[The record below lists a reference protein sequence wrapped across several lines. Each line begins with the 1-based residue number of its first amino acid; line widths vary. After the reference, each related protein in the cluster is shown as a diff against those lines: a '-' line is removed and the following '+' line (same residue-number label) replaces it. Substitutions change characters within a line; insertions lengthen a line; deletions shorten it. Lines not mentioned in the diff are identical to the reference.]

1 MLKIESTVTPSA
13 EWLSA
18 VVMGCRNPYDS
29 WVKSDSS
36 FDESVNIGQNDM
48 KLMMSLSLA
57 GDDHGKFMRM
67 IPVICDITAPLYW
80 WKEMDQ
86 YKVGTVTDSC
96 STMHTITKREF
107 TIDNFACEHL
117 SNNSKRHF
125 LLTIEILNQLR
136 DRYLMAVERKDPQA
150 HLIWY
155 QLIQMLPSSYIQK
168 RTWSGNYQVLKHI
181 YHARKGHKLKE
192 WETVREWI
200 DSLPLSELITGKAA
214 E

>member
-29 WVKSDSS
+29 WAKSDSS
-36 FDESVNIGQNDM
+36 FDESVNIGQKDM

-96 STMHTITKREF
+96 STMHTITKREI

-117 SNNSKRHF
+117 SNNAKRHF

-181 YHARKGHKLKE
+181 YHAREGHKLKE